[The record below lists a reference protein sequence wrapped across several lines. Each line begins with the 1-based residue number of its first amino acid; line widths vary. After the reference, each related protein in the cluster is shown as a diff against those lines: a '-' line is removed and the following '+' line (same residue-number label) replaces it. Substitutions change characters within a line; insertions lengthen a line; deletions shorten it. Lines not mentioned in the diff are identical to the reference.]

1 MSNPASRTT
10 PNEPVDASGAGALII
25 IPTYE
30 ERDNL
35 PRLVDAIFAVV
46 PKVHLLIVDDNS
58 PDGTGQLAD
67 ALAAKDGR
75 VHVMHRAGK
84 LGLGTAYIAGFKW
97 ALGRDYHRIFEMDCD
112 FSHQPKYLADFL
124 QASSTADLVLGCRY
138 MKGGGTE
145 DWTWF
150 RRFVSKGGNFYA
162 RAVMGLRF
170 RDLTGGF
177 KCFRREVLEAIDLD
191 AVKSKGYAFQIELTY
206 RAHLAGFRIAEV
218 PIIFPDRKVGQSK
231 MSGRIVREAMINV
244 VKLRL
249 SKKQLVGK
257 SA

>member
-1 MSNPASRTT
+1 MPTTAPRPAT
-10 PNEPVDASGAGALII
+10 NEPVDASGKGALII

-35 PRLVDAIFAVV
+35 PRLVAAIFEVV
-46 PKVHLLIVDDNS
+46 PQVHLLIVDDNS

-67 ALAAKDGR
+67 ELARTDAR

-97 ALGRDYHRIFEMDCD
+97 ALERDYHRIFEMDCD
-112 FSHQPKYLADFL
+112 FSHQPKYLVDFL
-124 QASSTADLVLGCRY
+124 AASSTADLVLGCRY

-150 RRFVSKGGNFYA
+150 RRFVSKGGNLYA
-162 RAVMGLRF
+162 RTVMGLRF

-177 KCFRREVLEAIDLD
+177 KCFRREVLETIDLD
-191 AVKSKGYAFQIELTY
+191 AVRSKGYAFQIELTY

-249 SKKQLVGK
+249 SKKQLVSGR
-257 SA
+257 